1 MGPSA
6 IRPIRPIRPIMR
18 IAAAATCPVVWDR
31 AKVPAMIYLDHNAT
45 KPALPEVFEAMRPCF
60 CQK

>member
-1 MGPSA
+1 
-6 IRPIRPIRPIMR
+6 MR